1 MKSIND
7 FIEEIIERDLSE
19 GEALNFLHQNG
30 ISISNLEYYREVE
43 KYKAQ
48 IDTLAIVE
56 KEMFKLYNNVENNDR
71 INEKIMI
78 LKEIIQLAIKR
89 KEQQRKNVRRRWWS
103 VTRS

>member
-1 MKSIND
+1 MTTTKTIND

-19 GEALNFLHQNG
+19 GEGLNYLNQRG
-30 ISISNLEYYREVE
+30 ISISNLEYYREIE

-78 LKEIIQLAIKR
+78 LKEIIQLAIMR
-89 KEQQRKNVRRRWWS
+89 KENKKKVRRRWWNI
-103 VTRS
+103 R